1 MCQRPPRSQTGREPK
16 EKNRR
21 AKRKLPQRHRLIIC
35 GRVTVF
41 PMWAEGSEQK
51 QGWNGSLHPGD
62 PFKINIIEDALLS
75 PVFWIEA
82 KWTVKDKIK
91 RKCPSYPIYRISLP
105 AKLSQHRRRIQQHDW
120 GEDREKKNK
129 KGGER
134 VRTQRLVICQH
145 TKSPIFTLEIEISL
159 INMFI

>member
-1 MCQRPPRSQTGREPK
+1 MRQRPPRSRTGQEPI

-21 AKRKLPQRHRLIIC
+21 VKRTLPQRHWLIIC

-41 PMWAEGSEQK
+41 PMRAKGSEQK

-62 PFKINIIEDALLS
+62 LFKINLIEGTLLS
-75 PVFWIEA
+75 QAFWREGN
-82 KWTVKDKIK
+82 WTVGENNTKKI
-91 RKCPSYPIYRISLP
+91 CPSYPIYRISLP
-105 AKLSQHRRRIQQHDW
+105 AKLSQNRRRIQQHDW
-120 GEDREKKNK
+120 GEDRGKIK

-134 VRTQRLVICQH
+134 VRRQRLVICQH
-145 TKSPIFTLEIEISL
+145 TKSPIFTQAIEISL